1 MNIKNLLIAIPAVLA
16 LQACSDDDNR
26 NFQDSIDAQ
35 AAEVLANTDSN
46 APFNPTG
53 SPPVLPFPTTLFF
66 TGSDDGTVN
75 LPAADPDNIADPQV
89 ALNQLD
95 GFSTTSPIST
105 PMVRALD
112 PESIVIGS
120 SVVVLQVVA
129 VSGLGFAPTAVIN
142 NLGPDEIT
150 AVSTENSLILQP
162 LQPLNQNATYLVLL
176 TNELRDLAGND
187 LEASLTYRLLAGDID
202 LTASPAQSQ
211 LQDLIRFHL
220 TAGESAG
227 VASES
232 VILSWTFN
240 TQSIRNTLQA
250 VKDASTAQP
259 FLATPSGATTSTF
272 SPAAAGHADVW
283 VGTLDVPFYQTAGSA
298 DDPGAALNNFW
309 TAADGGFLT
318 RLNPMP
324 AMTGIET
331 IPVLMSIPNAD
342 SAAGGVMPE
351 TGWPVVIFQH
361 GITQDRTNLIA
372 VADTLADIG
381 FAAVAIDMPM
391 HGVVDDVPINAS
403 NTAFPTDTERHFNI
417 DVANNDNATD
427 QNPDGLID
435 SSGTHFI
442 QLGNLPNSRDNLRQA
457 VSDLFTLSDSLGGVQ
472 GATTDTP
479 AIAFDTSRK
488 AYVGHS
494 LGGIV
499 GSVFL
504 SYDNTIQSATL
515 ANPGSGISQLL
526 ANSGSFGPVIVG
538 GLASAGIEEGSAVF
552 DLFLL
557 AAQTLVDSGDPANH
571 MSFLAEQGT
580 PVHMIEVLGDQTIP
594 NFVQNAPFSG
604 TEPMAALLG
613 LQPTTT
619 SVSGGALVRFGSGS
633 HSSFLDPTDSPEA
646 TIEMQRQM
654 AIFIQ
659 SGGTNL
665 TITDPSVI
673 ADGLTGE

>member
-1 MNIKNLLIAIPAVLA
+1 MNIKHLLFAIPAILA
-16 LQACSDDDNR
+16 LQACSEDNNQ

-35 AAEVLANTDSN
+35 AAEVLANTASN
-46 APFNPTG
+46 PPFDPTG

-66 TGSDDGTVN
+66 TGATDGTVN

-95 GFSTTSPIST
+95 GFSTTSPITT

-120 SVVVLQVVA
+120 SVVVLEVVA
-129 VSGLGFAPTAVIN
+129 ISGLGFAPTAVIS

-150 AVSTENSLILQP
+150 AVSTDDSLILQP

-176 TNELRDLAGND
+176 TNELTDLAGNA

-202 LTASPAQSQ
+202 LTASDAQAQ
-211 LQDLIRFHL
+211 LQTLIRTHL
-220 TAGESAG
+220 SVGESAG
-227 VASES
+227 VASDS
-232 VILSWTFN
+232 VVLSWTFN

-250 VKDASTAQP
+250 VKDASTAQT

-272 SPAAAGHADVW
+272 SPAATGHADVW
-283 VGTLDVPFYQTAGSA
+283 IGTLDIPFYQTAGSA
-298 DDPGAALNNFW
+298 EDPGAALNNFW
-309 TAADGGFLT
+309 TADDGGFLT

-342 SAAGGVMPE
+342 SDAGGVMPDA
-351 TGWPVVIFQH
+351 GWPVVIFQH

-372 VADTLADIG
+372 VADALADVG
-381 FAAVAIDMPM
+381 YAAVAIDMPM
-391 HGVVDDVPINAS
+391 HGIVDDVPINAS
-403 NTAFPTDTERHFNI
+403 NTTFPTDTERHFNI
-417 DVANNDNATD
+417 DVANNEDATD
-427 QNPDGLID
+427 QNPDGRID
-435 SSGTHFI
+435 SSGTHFY

-457 VSDLFTLSDSLGGVQ
+457 VADLFTLSDSLGSV
-472 GATTDTP
+472 GAATEDTP

-504 SYDNTIQSATL
+504 SYDDTIQSATL

-526 ANSGSFGPVIVG
+526 ANSVNFGPVIIG
-538 GLASAGIEEGSAVF
+538 GLASVGIEQGTDFF

-580 PVHMIEVLGDQTIP
+580 PVHMIEVLGDETIP
-594 NFVQNAPFSG
+594 NFVPNAPFSG
-604 TEPMAALLG
+604 TEPMAELLG

-633 HSSFLDPTDSPEA
+633 HSSFLDPSDSPAA
-646 TIEMQRQM
+646 TVEMQRQM
-654 AIFIQ
+654 ARFIQ
-659 SGGTNL
+659 SGGTDL
-665 TITDPSVI
+665 TITDTSVI
-673 ADGLTGE
+673 ADGLGGE